1 MLTVKKLEP
10 DVQKHTQG
18 KKGEVRE
25 VESLAPQENT
35 SVCMCG
41 GQVSCTQSTTTGPVV
56 YIFCTLYLV
65 QNRVHSISGT
75 DRRPKTLKS
84 AVQRQKMGSK
94 QMQVSLLTR
103 SSLICF
109 VYARRA

>member
-1 MLTVKKLEP
+1 MEL
-10 DVQKHTQG
+10 
-18 KKGEVRE
+18 
-25 VESLAPQENT
+25 LAPQENT
-35 SVCMCG
+35 SMCMCG

-65 QNRVHSISGT
+65 QNRVRSISGT

-84 AVQRQKMGSK
+84 AVQRQKMGSM

-103 SSLICF
+103 SSLNCF